1 MTQMRSKLRAA
12 VEQMMIL
19 KIEDRDHTRGREMK
33 LKLHAAWSQRLK
45 LRAEGDK
52 LQAEGNKLWAEGDKL
67 QAEGNKLWAEGDK
80 LQAEGDKLWADAIL
94 AAYGNITLSWTR
106 ETEHGECTL
115 ENGDRYAEDQSKE
128 ADAA

>member
-1 MTQMRSKLRAA
+1 
-12 VEQMMIL
+12 
-19 KIEDRDHTRGREMK
+19 MK
-33 LKLHAAWSQRLK
+33 LKLHAAWSARLKLWGEGDKLWAEGGK
-45 LRAEGDK
+45 LRAEGGKLRAKGDK
-52 LQAEGNKLWAEGDKL
+52 LRAEGNKLWAE
-67 QAEGNKLWAEGDK
+67 
-80 LQAEGDKLWADAIL
+80 AIL